1 MDLSLNAC
9 FSGKVVVS
17 DAGGGLCSTI
27 AKTFTQARAKVVAL
41 DLNKEAVGVLA
52 DERRAESIV
61 CEGYKANVLEPE
73 ALEGVHQQVLK
84 DLGPCNILVNGEG
97 SNNPRA
103 TTDNE
108 YQHEWAERQE
118 GFFDLDMG
126 GMDFVFK
133 LDFQGM
139 LLLAQA
145 FTKDMVEHKSDHIV
159 NASAMTAYIPLT
171 KIPVNSG
178 V

>member
-1 MDLSLNAC
+1 MMDLPLNAC

-17 DAGGGLCSTI
+17 DAGGVLRSTI
-27 AKTFTQARAKVVAL
+27 AKTFAQLKAKVVVL
-41 DLNKEAVGVLA
+41 DLNE
-52 DERRAESIV
+52 DFI

-73 ALEGVHQQVLK
+73 PLEGVHQQVLK

-97 SNNPRA
+97 GNTPHA
-103 TTDNE
+103 TTSNE
-108 YQHEWAERQE
+108 YQHEWAEGQG

-133 LDFQGM
+133 LDFQGT

-145 FTKDMVEHKSDHIV
+145 FTKDMVEHKSDYIINV
-159 NASAMTAYIPLT
+159 SAMTSYIPLT
-171 KIPVNSG
+171 KSPVNSG